1 MKETFKQYHQFTDE
15 EFKQIR
21 KDCLFVFDTNTLL
34 NMYRYS
40 RKTVDAYFK
49 VLKELKEKKQLWIPY
64 QVWYEFY
71 ENRIDVISEYEGSYD
86 SVLLILE
93 KAKKDIEES
102 YKNHPFLDLN
112 DIKKKM
118 DIGLKGVEIGIR
130 RAKSAHPKRIEKDD
144 VLDQI
149 NNLFKDNIWPNYDEK
164 TLETIKKEGK
174 ERYEKKIPPGY
185 KDDKKTED
193 KKYGDLILWYQIID
207 KAKESKKP
215 IIFISGDIKEDWWLE
230 KNGKRIMPLPQ
241 LKKEIF
247 EKAGV
252 DFHIYTADR
261 FLEYYDN
268 KNIDKNTISE
278 VRKIR
283 ELEEKRM
290 ELRRRSLME
299 RDRDIENRFFE
310 RYWIEYL
317 HLFEQLERL
326 FIETN
331 HLKINWKY
339 SEEFD
344 HMFHKLRLLRDR
356 IAHGEFD
363 RKIFHRFYI
372 DIKEFSYIFDKI
384 MHNENINPELSM
396 RIREVIDRLE
406 HLNHKL
412 RLH

>member
-49 VLKELKEKKQLWIPY
+49 VLKELKKKKQLWIPY

-118 DIGLKGVEIGIR
+118 DIGLKGVEIEIK
-130 RAKSAHPKRIEKDD
+130 RAKSSHPKRIEKDD

-149 NNLFKDNIWPNYDEK
+149 NNLFEDNIWPNYDEK

-230 KNGKRIMPLPQ
+230 KNGKRIMPLPK

-261 FLEYYDN
+261 FLEYFDN

-326 FIETN
+326 FMEIN
-331 HLKINWKY
+331 HLKINSKY

-344 HMFHKLRLLRDR
+344 HMFHKLRFLRDR

-384 MHNENINPELSM
+384 MHNEDINPELSM
-396 RIREVIDRLE
+396 RIREIIDRLE
-406 HLNHKL
+406 QLNHKL